1 MKKIIV
7 GVVLLGSITAVAAS
21 LNTNK
26 KKDKAITEKKT
37 EKKEKECRNR
47 KAGIILGSFFH
58 PSKFETLCPI

>member
-26 KKDKAITEKKT
+26 KDDKAKTEKKT
-37 EKKEKECRNR
+37 EKKEKECRH
-47 KAGIILGSFFH
+47 A
-58 PSKFETLCPI
+58 CPFSGE